1 LVSSFDADRVKKG
14 KFRYT
19 GAAEEPGDLEDFRL
33 L

>member
-1 LVSSFDADRVKKG
+1 LVSSFDAEG